1 MDEKERLN
9 SADTEIRRHTEQ
21 DKKEQDTAVPDCSE
35 LALFLAKSYG
45 QMLKDREQL
54 QSVLDAGVPIYTKEM
69 AIRDL
74 SSVSI
79 DYETDRVQISNI
91 SNVPLRIA
99 ELLDHGYVE
108 KMNRKLRREMD
119 ESVKEYGYLCWKI
132 EMVET
137 AMRERM
143 DQRERA
149 IFIRIYVRGYT
160 FSQLKKAHK
169 KRLCN
174 RQICEAKEAAL
185 KALADEITVRSVL
198 GESDVFEAVYSQQ
211 FIHQYENFQNENF
224 RRG

>member
-9 SADTEIRRHTEQ
+9 GADTEIRKHTEQ

-45 QMLKDREQL
+45 QMLKDRERL
-54 QSVLDAGVPIYTKEM
+54 QSMLDAGVPIYTKEM

-132 EMVET
+132 ALVET

-143 DQRERA
+143 DKKEQA
-149 IFIRIYVRGYT
+149 IFERMFARGKSYRQVCKAYKKGT
-160 FSQLKKAHK
+160 LHNKQVSQIKQRCLQAIANHLK
-169 KRLCN
+169 N
-174 RQICEAKEAAL
+174 
-185 KALADEITVRSVL
+185 ITS
-198 GESDVFEAVYSQQ
+198 FPVYSEYMKELLQEWQ
-211 FIHQYENFQNENF
+211 TREE
-224 RRG
+224 

>member
-1 MDEKERLN
+1 MDEKERL
-9 SADTEIRRHTEQ
+9 SGVDAEIQNHAEQ
-21 DKKEQDTAVPDCSE
+21 DNGQSVPVPDFPE

-45 QMLKDREQL
+45 QMLKDRERL

-79 DYETDRVQISNI
+79 DYETDRVQTSNI

-108 KMNRKLRREMD
+108 KMNRRLRREMD
-119 ESVKEYGYLCWKI
+119 DSVKEYGYLCWKI
-132 EMVET
+132 EVVET

-149 IFIRIYVRGYT
+149 IFERMFARGKSYREICKAYKRGT
-160 FSQLKKAHK
+160 LHNKQVSQIKQRCLQAIANHLK
-169 KRLCN
+169 N
-174 RQICEAKEAAL
+174 I
-185 KALADEITVRSVL
+185 S
-198 GESDVFEAVYSQQ
+198 SFPVYSEYMKELLREWQTR
-211 FIHQYENFQNENF
+211 EE
-224 RRG
+224 

>member
-1 MDEKERLN
+1 MDELERLN
-9 SADTEIRRHTEQ
+9 SADTENRKHTEQ
-21 DKKEQDTAVPDCSE
+21 DKKEQDTTVPDCSE

-45 QMLKDREQL
+45 QMLKDRERL

-79 DYETDRVQISNI
+79 DYETDRVQTSNI

-108 KMNRKLRREMD
+108 KMNRRLRREMD
-119 ESVKEYGYLCWKI
+119 DSVKEYGYLCWKI
-132 EMVET
+132 EVVET

-149 IFIRIYVRGYT
+149 IFERMFARGKSYSEICKAYKRGT
-160 FSQLKKAHK
+160 LHNKQVSQIKQRCLQAIANHLK
-169 KRLCN
+169 N
-174 RQICEAKEAAL
+174 I
-185 KALADEITVRSVL
+185 S
-198 GESDVFEAVYSQQ
+198 SFPVYSEYMKELLREWQTR
-211 FIHQYENFQNENF
+211 EE
-224 RRG
+224 